1 MVNGINT
8 NPYQKTS
15 LQNGKHKQK
24 FQDVQLAS
32 IEKISLFLPNKA
44 AQITLQ
50 LNIQG
55 CEIYMGDLS
64 LLYTSLHNTISTA
77 S

>member
-1 MVNGINT
+1 MVNGRNT

-15 LQNGKHKQK
+15 LQNGNHKQK
-24 FQDVQLAS
+24 ISRQQAS